1 MMLGYWDG
9 EIKGVGK
16 RNRGEK
22 REKREKREKK
32 EEIFFF
38 FLSAEGINCMYG
50 MMNGLCCMTVY
61 LVS

>member
-38 FLSAEGINCMYG
+38 SCPRKGLIVCM
-50 MMNGLCCMTVY
+50 V
-61 LVS
+61 